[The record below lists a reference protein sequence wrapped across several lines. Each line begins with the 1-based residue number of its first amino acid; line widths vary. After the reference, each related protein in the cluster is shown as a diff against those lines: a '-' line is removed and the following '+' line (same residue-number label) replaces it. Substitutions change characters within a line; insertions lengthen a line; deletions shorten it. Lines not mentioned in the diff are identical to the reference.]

1 MEHIWTYEARKREG
15 QLPLLPESSCVV
27 FDEGHLLEFAAQK
40 ALTYRIQEDT
50 LENLLTRLLEN
61 DVREEFA
68 VKIEHAID
76 VYAMFFDRL
85 SEAST
90 EIVGSSR
97 KEVARTNGL
106 QSVGKELL
114 SLLEHIG
121 NELVFESE
129 TYTVDEYT
137 LRIVDEYLDQIDYSL
152 RLFMDN
158 ENAIYWVEENN
169 WQLTLVIMPQAVKD
183 VLKERVFAKKIPY
196 IFTSATLSDNQ
207 SFDYLA
213 YSLGIAKPLSF
224 PLNRHLIMMSK

>member
-1 MEHIWTYEARKREG
+1 M
-15 QLPLLPESSCVV
+15 
-27 FDEGHLLEFAAQK
+27 
-40 ALTYRIQEDT
+40 
-50 LENLLTRLLEN
+50 LTRLLEN

-224 PLNRHLIMMSK
+224 SVESPFDYDEQMQIAVKNVSDDQEEAFAEKSPLLLLSSKKRTDEHFYCLTAKKN